1 MNNYVSPVIFDNDE
15 LAEGVY
21 ASGSGSDCYT
31 VTGRIHQTPE
41 TGRETYV
48 LQFDADHHAS
58 DGHHGTQQT
67 LVIYFNQN
75 VEFVKC
81 TSSHATL
88 TGGDGSSTISITYD
102 YHQNAVDAPGL
113 GEVEV
118 KSNPGL
124 VLMGCM
130 LTCNYECAQ
139 HPEFNR

>member
-31 VTGRIHQTPE
+31 VTGHIHQKPE

-48 LQFDADHHAS
+48 LQFDGDHHAQ
-58 DGHHGTQQT
+58 DGHHGTEQT
-67 LVIYFNQN
+67 LVITFNQP
-75 VEFVKC
+75 VTFVKC
-81 TSSHATL
+81 SSAQASL
-88 TGGDGSSTISITYD
+88 AGGDGTSIISIKYN
-102 YHQNAVDAPGL
+102 YHQNAVDKPGL

-118 KSNPGL
+118 SSKDGL
-124 VLMGCM
+124 SLVGCM
-130 LTCNYECAQ
+130 LTCNYECDQ